1 MSTSTASSSVSSF
14 YTSNGVTRLNG
25 SEFASGL
32 DTQKLI
38 AALTANTTAKIN
50 KQKQLEQKAD
60 WKRDMFHE
68 IEDLIQKFS
77 DTYFSYSTNSSTNIM
92 SKAFFDSE
100 DLISS
105 NSSIVTAT
113 GAASDAGNVVID
125 KILNLAS
132 AATYTGQTVSKTSID
147 STQAIGSTITSGSYL
162 NLDVNGKTYT
172 LSLGANIDTTGKSAG
187 DVASALTTQLNTQ
200 AALLNKSIKS
210 ATDTESTVA
219 FSSDSSGNITLT
231 GATVTGA
238 SANFGKGLG
247 KAVTTNG
254 VTTYDMSAMKV
265 TDGSIAE
272 LDSLSDQL
280 AGTTLTVQLD
290 GLSKSIT
297 FNQSESDQYNTT
309 DKLKTYLQ
317 SKMDTAFG
325 KDLSGN
331 SKVKVDMTNDKLSIT
346 TPTDATSVLQFS
358 SSSSSGILDMDGL
371 LHIRSGETNRL
382 ELDKTLDELNQS
394 NELQVPLS
402 STYTIKDK
410 DNKDVTAYKFT
421 VNGKEFTFDKNTEL
435 NTVINTINNDTTA
448 NVTVSYSQ
456 TLNQFRIVSDDTGLQ
471 GKVSISDSTGGGNLA
486 AALFGIDTEPVVTSK
501 ALSPDS
507 NGKFTDGNYS
517 YTFALGDG
525 TSQEVHFT
533 VDSTNDTS
541 LSALQTS
548 INNAISSSSLN
559 GKVTVGVSDGK
570 FTFQSTGATLK
581 ITAANASQDILGMGT
596 SGTASVSGLDS
607 GKDLTMGVTL
617 GGTEQTITRS
627 TNSFTLDG
635 VTLNVSGTTKD
646 GDSPIKFS
654 ASNNVDDLY
663 KKISTFVDEYNKII
677 DKINTDVT
685 TMPAGAVTDNTS
697 SSTSKTYEPL
707 TDDQKKT
714 MTDTEIA
721 EWNTKAKQGLL
732 FSDPQVSAL
741 QTDIRNAMESG
752 VDSVGTSLASIGIS
766 TKAYDSTSGGKLV
779 IDDDALKKA
788 LKSDPDKVTQL
799 FTNSDGI
806 ATRIKDVIN
815 KNIGEYGNSGTLVNV
830 AGSSTLIG
838 ADNSELGNAITT
850 YEKRISDLNDQ
861 LKTEQDRLQTKFTEM
876 ETIISKLSDQYNYIS
891 NMSS

>member
-172 LSLGANIDTTGKSAG
+172 LSLGANIDTTGKSAK

-200 AALLNKSIKS
+200 ATLLNKSIKD
-210 ATDTESTVA
+210 ATSTESTVA
-219 FSSDSSGNITLT
+219 FSSDDSGKITLT

-238 SANFGKGLG
+238 SANCGKGLG
-247 KAVTTNG
+247 TAVTTNG

-788 LKSDPDKVTQL
+788 LKSDPDKVAQL

-806 ATRIKDVIN
+806 AARVKDVIN

>member
-200 AALLNKSIKS
+200 AALLNKSIKD
-210 ATDTESTVA
+210 ATSTESTVA
-219 FSSDSSGNITLT
+219 FSSDDSGKITLT

-247 KAVTTNG
+247 TAVTTNG

-779 IDDDALKKA
+779 IDDGALKEA
-788 LKSDPDKVTQL
+788 LKSDPDKVAQL

-806 ATRIKDVIN
+806 ATRVKDVIN
-815 KNIGEYGNSGTLVNV
+815 KNIGEYGNSGTLVDV

-838 ADNSELGNAITT
+838 ADNSELGNAITA